1 MVKTPPAA
9 QPICTAVAASPYWR
23 AVDSP
28 WMRTCT
34 TLDWRTYTTA
44 SRPRCDAVIFDVALT
59 ATHLSQQHRGRH
71 VRDGHHGLDLVPA
84 GAHASSPFAPSGLM
98 IPHCPQRR

>member
-1 MVKTPPAA
+1 MVSTPPAA
-9 QPICTAVAASPYWR
+9 QPISTAVAASPYWR

-44 SRPRCDAVIFDVALT
+44 SRPRCDAVIFDAAFT
-59 ATHLSQQHRGRH
+59 THRLGPQHRVGH
-71 VRDGHHGLDLVPA
+71 VGHGHHSLVPA
-84 GAHASSPFAPSGLM
+84 RTHVSSPSAPTG
-98 IPHCPQRR
+98 PEFVHCPQQR